1 MKKKT
6 IIIGG
11 VAIAACLTAGLI
23 FGGFETEETT
33 YREVAVEYGT
43 LVVGITESGA
53 VDIGTV
59 DQIFELDMSALQR
72 VTTENGSSSGSSN
85 MGNAMGGGTPGG
97 GAGAGMDMFSQIFNM
112 AGDNSATQESSD
124 SQLIIGEVCVAIG
137 QQVQEGDTL
146 YILEESGVNELTQ
159 ELSGNVDLAKTDLDA
174 LIADQELSKKI
185 AEYTY
190 EISTEY
196 GDYAETERSLTIQQ
210 LQDAVTEKQELLT
223 AAKETLA
230 TYQENLSQ
238 AKSDLEKAEAALEA
252 LEWSRDNTNKD
263 TELYLYTQYFTDAEE
278 YQSVVDTLLQKVE
291 QLEENIS
298 RAESNVE
305 SYEQE
310 IASAKRE
317 LASGQLS
324 AENTYE
330 LRVLAYE
337 NAQETYD
344 ITLAYLEEDLL
355 AQQEVYE
362 EAESKWAEFSSH
374 ISGNEVQAKYNGV
387 ITSVGLAQGDSLTTG
402 ATVVTLY
409 DAEDVSMTVSLE
421 EEDMTAIQ
429 VGGMANITFTAYPE
443 TVYKAEITEIS
454 DGETD
459 SSGTTTYDVTVT
471 LQGDVSGLFQGMTGE
486 ITFITKDSKEVLHVS
501 NRAIIRDGKKSYVK
515 VKDAS
520 GNVKKVEVVTG
531 FSDGVSVEIIDGL
544 QEGDIVLVESKVSES

>member
-486 ITFITKDSKEVLHVS
+486 ITFITKESKEVLHVS